1 MTDAEFSVP
10 ITDLDRGDVSRTWRI
25 TPEWLSGA
33 LEGSEAE
40 PKGPEGQLRLNLVK
54 QGREIIVTGRARA
67 AVVMPCARTLDP
79 VDIDL
84 KADIYL
90 LLQPKASPEP
100 PGRKERQAAAR
111 AKKRKEE
118 APLSEEEAAE
128 DTYSGENVVLDD
140 FVREHLLLELPLFP
154 LRSDLRSTDSSGI
167 GPPSQPVEQDEK
179 AADPRL
185 APLAAI
191 AEKLR
196 ASQPKG
202 EED

>member
-1 MTDAEFSVP
+1 MTDAEFSIP
-10 ITDLDRGDVSRTWRI
+10 LADLDRGDVSRTWSI
-25 TPEWLSGA
+25 SPAWLRRA

-40 PKGPEGQLRLNLVK
+40 PKGADGQLRLTLVK
-54 QGREIIVTGRARA
+54 QGREIIVTGRARV

-90 LLQPKASPEP
+90 LLRPKASLEP
-100 PGRKERQAAAR
+100 VSRRERQSAER
-111 AKKRKEE
+111 AKKRRED
-118 APLSEEEAAE
+118 APLTDDDAAE
-128 DTYSGENVVLDD
+128 DTYSGENVVLDE

-167 GPPSQPVEQDEK
+167 GPPSQPAVQDDR

-202 EED
+202 EEE